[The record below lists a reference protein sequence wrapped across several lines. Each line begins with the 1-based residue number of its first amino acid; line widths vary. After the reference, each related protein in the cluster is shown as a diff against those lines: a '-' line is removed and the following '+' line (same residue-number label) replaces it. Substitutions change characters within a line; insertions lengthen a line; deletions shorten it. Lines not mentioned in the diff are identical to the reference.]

1 MRAYRKVG
9 TTCRATIHAFSGGDP
24 TMRCAHSRKIGLL
37 IGAPGATH
45 LRRRESAAGD
55 NSSPEPIR
63 RLSRGTGEGS
73 GGSDLWFTAAVRRP
87 RHICA
92 NCAISNGSLT
102 RILERKCTQPK
113 GCSCSPARPPYRLAG
128 QVPLRHQSSRSKFS
142 RRKSSDDPTTSP
154 ASRAVSG

>member
-1 MRAYRKVG
+1 VRIEKSAQLAGRQSTRSAAAIRRCDARIHGRSDSALALREQPIYAAAKARLV
-9 TTCRATIHAFSGGDP
+9 TTPPRNQSGGY
-24 TMRCAHSRKIGLL
+24 H
-37 IGAPGATH
+37 GALEKVQEEVISGSQQLP
-45 LRRRESAAGD
+45 AGRD
-55 NSSPEPIR
+55 
-63 RLSRGTGEGS
+63 
-73 GGSDLWFTAAVRRP
+73 
-87 RHICA
+87 ICA